1 MKRAAEPHDSDA
13 VRNPLVQHVEDVL
26 TAARLAGE
34 SVGVLLV
41 HAAAIDRV
49 DARHGLNAGERLS
62 SRIEELLRARV
73 LRKGDSV
80 EALSRDE
87 FACILR
93 PMYSEGVAMLA
104 ARRIMSVLGPSQIE
118 FSGIAEAPDVAI
130 GIAIFPHDAADAEGL
145 LLRAKHA
152 LQTAHTQRDRISLW
166 QPQTAAP
173 VCDPSQYAQRLVRA
187 LDQNALLLHYMPQA
201 SLRSGRIMG
210 AEALLRWTDE
220 LLGDVPAYAAV
231 QAAEASGL
239 IDRLTQWV
247 VTSAVERYAEF
258 QRIDPVFRVSLNISP
273 SNLREPDFPY
283 FVGRALRT
291 WDLNGGNL
299 FLEITENAMMSDPVA
314 AIEVL
319 HELKS
324 HGVRLSI
331 DDFGTGYSSMHYLA
345 QLPLDELKIDLS
357 FVRTML
363 ESPVNA
369 KIVRSLIELAHNL
382 ELSVVAEGAENEAV
396 MQALAHLKCD
406 YAQGYFVGKAVS
418 AAQLAQRISRENG
431 RS

>member
-1 MKRAAEPHDSDA
+1 MKPEAEPAGRDA
-13 VRNPLVQHVEDVL
+13 VRNPLVQHVQDVL
-26 TAARLAGE
+26 TGARLAGE

-41 HAAAIDRV
+41 HASAIDRV

-62 SRIEELLRARV
+62 NEIEELLRARV

-104 ARRIMSVLGPSQIE
+104 ARRVMSVLGPSPIE
-118 FSGIAEAPDVAI
+118 FSGIAETPDVAI
-130 GIAIFPHDAADAEGL
+130 GIALFPQHAGDAESL
-145 LLRAKHA
+145 LQCAKHA
-152 LQTAHTQRDRISLW
+152 LQTAHAHRDRIALYL
-166 QPQTAAP
+166 QPTAAAIF
-173 VCDPSQYAQRLVRA
+173 DPSHYAQRLARA
-187 LDQNALLLHYMPQA
+187 LDQNTLLLHYMPQA
-201 SLRSGRIMG
+201 SLRSGRVTG

-220 LLGDVPAYAAV
+220 VLGDVPAYAAV

-247 VTSAVERYAEF
+247 ITSAVERYADF
-258 QRIDPVFRVSLNISP
+258 QRIDPEFRVSLNISP

-299 FLEITENAMMSDPVA
+299 FLEITENAMMNDPVA

-382 ELSVVAEGAENEAV
+382 ELSVVAEGAEDEAV

-418 AAQLAQRISRENG
+418 AAELARRISQEAG
-431 RS
+431 QQ